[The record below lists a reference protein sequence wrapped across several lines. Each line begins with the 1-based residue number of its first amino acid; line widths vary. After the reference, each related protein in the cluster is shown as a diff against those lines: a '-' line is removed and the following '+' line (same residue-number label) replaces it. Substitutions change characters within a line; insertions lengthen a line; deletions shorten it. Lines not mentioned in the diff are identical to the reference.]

1 MLDMAVVT
9 PLVLVVGSLSADH
22 TIYVDR
28 LPTAGET
35 VRGYRYQTAPGGK
48 GLNQAVAAA
57 RQGAQVAMCCCLGED
72 DWGRRLLNV
81 LSAEGIG
88 TGFARTAPGVP
99 SGTALITV
107 ERSGVNT
114 IVVAAG
120 ANGLLSVADVE
131 AARSLLVPGC
141 VLLAQLEVPLD
152 AVEAAF
158 VLAKQAGATTVLNPS
173 PVPDPVPRRLLELA
187 DVLVPNEAEA
197 LAITGASG
205 PERAL
210 NSLRELTQASIALTL
225 GEQGALVA
233 PAGASPVLVPAFR
246 VEPVDTTAAGDA
258 FCGTLAA
265 SLVAGASLVEAARRG
280 CAAGALATRVPG
292 AVPSLPTLAAV
303 EQLLAGSAPPAGSA
317 PRRQVEPPA
326 GSAPPASG

>member
-28 LPTAGET
+28 LPAASET
-35 VRGYRYQTAPGGK
+35 VRGYSYQIAPGGK

-57 RQGAQVAMCCCLGED
+57 RQGAKVAMACCVGD
-72 DWGRRLLNV
+72 DEWGRRLLDV
-81 LSAEGIG
+81 LADEGIDRG
-88 TGFARTAPGVP
+88 LARTAEGVA

-120 ANGLLSVADVE
+120 ANGLLRVPDVE
-131 AARSLLVPGC
+131 AASGLLAPGC
-141 VLLAQLEVPLD
+141 VVLAQLEVPLD
-152 AVEAAF
+152 VVEAAF
-158 VLAKQAGATTVLNPS
+158 LLAKRAGATTVLNPS
-173 PVPDPVPRRLLELA
+173 PVPAQLPGKLLELA
-187 DVLVPNEAEA
+187 DVVVPNEAEA
-197 LAITGASG
+197 LALTGASSA
-205 PERAL
+205 EAAL
-210 NSLRELTQASIALTL
+210 VALHQLTSASVALTL
-225 GEQGALVA
+225 GEKGALVA
-233 PAGASPVLVPAFR
+233 AAGSEPALVPAFS

-265 SLVAGASLVEAARRG
+265 SLVAGASLDEAARRG
-280 CAAGALATRVPG
+280 CAAGALATTVRG

-303 EQLLAGSAPPAGSA
+303 EGLLVG
-317 PRRQVEPPA
+317 R
-326 GSAPPASG
+326 